1 MRLRL
6 VLVLSACACAALGS
20 DQPILGAIVS
30 GGAVHKMN
38 RTSLEAELALRETDH
53 APWES
58 DDVLRLRL
66 HEARARLLERRNAHV
81 LHAERVLAELNEHS
95 GATFLSDLPLDAILA
110 DDNAVFAA
118 ALGGRLLSQL
128 NMQTAAGSLLG
139 VVLCRFAPLGRL
151 PSRARLLPL
160 TSTVTVAAATATLLG
175 LLQAATQGL
184 RQLAGCPSDF
194 GQKLAAVTCRDGVAV
209 WVDAAAS
216 EAAEAVAGGG
226 SASGDDPPRLSLWA
240 ALRRPATRGAILLPI
255 LQLAAGSSMGEE
267 VLFRA
272 LLLHGLVSKAR
283 LPAPLAAALSSAVFG
298 AMHIWNER
306 SAVQRSI
313 YAAWT
318 FLGGLVFGAAYLGT
332 GGGLALPVLLHFG
345 NNFIVQLVCVRKVA
359 QAALAQRNAFVEARD
374 RVVAGRAAAG
384 PARSRVVGSGGG
396 VAPAKAPR
404 RQAGG
409 ADPETVQVY

>member
-1 MRLRL
+1 MRLHL
-6 VLVLSACACAALGS
+6 VLVLSACARAALGS
-20 DQPILGAIVS
+20 DQPILGALVS

-160 TSTVTVAAATATLLG
+160 TSTVAVAAATATLLG

-209 WVDAAAS
+209 WVDSAAS
-216 EAAEAVAGGG
+216 EAAEAAAGGG
-226 SASGDDPPRLSLWA
+226 SASGDEPPRLSLWA

-267 VLFRA
+267 
-272 LLLHGLVSKAR
+272 AR
-283 LPAPLAAALSSAVFG
+283 FEISG
-298 AMHIWNER
+298 D
-306 SAVQRSI
+306 
-313 YAAWT
+313 
-318 FLGGLVFGAAYLGT
+318 
-332 GGGLALPVLLHFG
+332 
-345 NNFIVQLVCVRKVA
+345 VA
-359 QAALAQRNAFVEARD
+359 EMRREMW
-374 RVVAGRAAAG
+374 
-384 PARSRVVGSGGG
+384 
-396 VAPAKAPR
+396 PR
-404 RQAGG
+404 RR
-409 ADPETVQVY
+409 TR